1 MCCKSRR
8 KTMLSFKSFLIEET
22 EQSSELKHIHHAED
36 RPLMHG
42 HAGFEHAHAALMKAH
57 AHMTGGHSNT
67 NLTMKY
73 DGSPSIVFGHHPKT
87 GKFFVATKSAF
98 NKTPKINHTEKDIDK
113 NHGHAP
119 GLVKTLKHALK
130 HLPKVTPKTGVFQG
144 DLMHH
149 AETKTLHEG
158 YIVEAKGSISFTPN
172 TITYTAKGKE
182 ADKIKKSKVGVV
194 VHHQYHLPDTSK
206 LSHDYVNR
214 SITGMK
220 ASPHV
225 DISKF
230 KHHPD
235 VHIHGVE
242 HDTSKVKHSAEN
254 EKHFQKHMAA
264 AKEIHDTH
272 GHKMYGAVHSKHSG
286 ESGHLST
293 YINKTVRHDEVPSVK
308 GFKEHLHDIHSK
320 QAAKVK
326 SEKSKSEKTK
336 EGESQVAHVEK
347 HKAHYGN
354 LLSMHHHL
362 HQAKNALVNSLETHE
377 GHYQHHIAGKK
388 SKPEGFVVHHDN
400 QPTKLVNRAEFAK
413 QNLLKVR
420 K

>member
-1 MCCKSRR
+1 MLTF
-8 KTMLSFKSFLIEET
+8 KTYLTEEA
-22 EQSSELKHIHHAED
+22 EESSQLKHIHHAED

-42 HAGFEHAHAALMKAH
+42 HAGFEHAYGALQKAH
-57 AHMTGGHSNT
+57 EHIKAGQKSS

-98 NKTPKINHTEKDIDK
+98 NKNPKINYTEKDVEK

-119 GLVKTLKHALK
+119 GLAKTLKHALK
-130 HLPKVTPKTGVFQG
+130 HLPKVSPKSGVYQG

-149 AETKTLHEG
+149 AETKTLHEE
-158 YIVEAKGSISFTPN
+158 YIAEAKGDVSFTPN
-172 TITYTAKGKE
+172 TITYTAKGETAK
-182 ADKIKKSKVGVV
+182 KIKRSKVGVV
-194 VHHQYHLPDTSK
+194 VHQKYDDELKH
-206 LSHDYVNR
+206 
-214 SITGMK
+214 

-225 DISKF
+225 DHQNF
-230 KHHPD
+230 KEHPD
-235 VHIHGVE
+235 VHIHGAE
-242 HDTSKVKHSAEN
+242 HDTSKVKHSAAN
-254 EKHFQKHMAA
+254 ESGFNKHMAA

-272 GHKMYGAVHSKHSG
+272 GHKMYDAVHPKHSG
-286 ESGHLST
+286 EHGHLST
-293 YINKTVRHDEVPSVK
+293 YINKTVRTDEVPSVK
-308 GFKEHLHDIHSK
+308 GFKEHLKSEHDK

-326 SEKSKSEKTK
+326 TEKSKAEKTK
-336 EGESQVAHVEK
+336 EGESQIAHVEK
-347 HKAHYGN
+347 HKAQYGN

-362 HQAKNALVNSLETHE
+362 HQAKNHLVKSLETHE
-377 GHYQHHIAGKK
+377 GDYEHHIEGKK

-400 QPTKLVNRAEFAK
+400 EPTKLVNRAEFAK

>member
-1 MCCKSRR
+1 MQNF
-8 KTMLSFKSFLIEET
+8 LSFLKEEAS
-22 EQSSELKHIHHAED
+22 EGGELKHIHHAED

-42 HAGFEHAHAALMKAH
+42 HAGFEHAHAALLKAH
-57 AHMTGGHSNT
+57 AHMTGGHKNT

-73 DGSPSIVFGHHPKT
+73 DGSPSIVFGHHPKN

-98 NKTPKINHTEKDIDK
+98 NKNPKINHTEKDIDK

-119 GLVKTLKHALK
+119 GLAHTLKHALK

-149 AETKTLHEG
+149 ADTKSLHES
-158 YIVEAKGSISFTPN
+158 YITESKVSFTPN
-172 TITYTAKGKE
+172 TITYTAHGKE

-194 VHHQYHLPDTSK
+194 VHHQYSAD
-206 LSHDYVNR
+206 
-214 SITGMK
+214 MK
-220 ASPHV
+220 HASPHV
-225 DISKF
+225 DTSKF
-230 KHHPD
+230 KEHSD
-235 VHIHGVE
+235 VHIHGAE

-254 EKHFQKHMAA
+254 EKHFQKHMTA

-272 GHKMYGAVHSKHSG
+272 GHKMYDSIHKKHSG
-286 ESGHLST
+286 ETGHLST

-308 GFKEHLHDIHSK
+308 GFKEHLHDVHAK

-326 SEKSKSEKTK
+326 TEKAKSEKTK
-336 EGESQVAHVEK
+336 EGESQISHVEK
-347 HKAHYGN
+347 HKSHYGN

-362 HQAKNALVNSLETHE
+362 HQAKNALVSSLETHE

-400 QPTKLVNRAEFAK
+400 EPTKLVNRAEFAK

>member
-1 MCCKSRR
+1 
-8 KTMLSFKSFLIEET
+8 MLSFKSFLTEET

-42 HAGFEHAHAALMKAH
+42 HAGFEHAHGALMAAH
-57 AHMTGGHSNT
+57 QHILSKNKNT

-73 DGSPSIVFGHHPKT
+73 DGSPSIVFGHHPKN

-98 NKTPKINHTEKDIDK
+98 NKNPKINHTEKDIDK

-119 GLVKTLKHALK
+119 GLAKTLKHALK
-130 HLPKVTPKTGVFQG
+130 HLPKVTPKHGVFQG

-149 AETKTLHEG
+149 ADTKTLHES
-158 YIVEAKGSISFTPN
+158 YIVEAKGDVSFTPN

-182 ADKIKKSKVGVV
+182 AEKIKKSKVGVV
-194 VHHQYHLPDTSK
+194 VHHQYSDDMKHASPHIDTSK
-206 LSHDYVNR
+206 
-214 SITGMK
+214 
-220 ASPHV
+220 
-225 DISKF
+225 F
-230 KHHPD
+230 KEHPD
-235 VHIHGVE
+235 VHIHGAE

-272 GHKMYGAVHSKHSG
+272 GHKMYDSIHKKHSG
-286 ESGHLST
+286 EAGHLST
-293 YINKTVRHDEVPSVK
+293 YINKTVKHDEVPSVK
-308 GFKEHLHDIHSK
+308 GFKEHLHNVHEK
-320 QAAKVK
+320 QAAKVTT
-326 SEKSKSEKTK
+326 EKSKSEKTK
-336 EGESQVAHVEK
+336 EGASQISHVEK

-362 HQAKNALVNSLETHE
+362 HQAKNALVKSLETHE
-377 GHYQHHIAGKK
+377 GHYEHHIDGKK
-388 SKPEGFVVHHDN
+388 SKPEGFVVHHEN

>member
-1 MCCKSRR
+1 
-8 KTMLSFKSFLIEET
+8 MLTFKSYLKEDT
-22 EQSSELKHIHHAED
+22 DQGSELKHIHHAED

-57 AHMTGGHSNT
+57 EHMTGGHNNT

-73 DGSPSIVFGHHPKT
+73 DGSPSLVFGHHPKN

-98 NKTPKINHTEKDIDK
+98 NKNPKINHTEKDIDK

-119 GLVKTLKHALK
+119 GLAHTLKHALK

-149 AETKTLHEG
+149 ADTKTLQEG
-158 YIVEAKGSISFTPN
+158 YIVEAKGDVSFTPN

-182 ADKIKKSKVGVV
+182 AEKAKKSKVGVV
-194 VHHQYHLPDTSK
+194 VHTQYHDDLKT
-206 LSHDYVNR
+206 N
-214 SITGMK
+214 T
-220 ASPHV
+220 PHV
-225 DISKF
+225 DMSKF
-230 KHHPD
+230 KEHPD
-235 VHIHGVE
+235 VHIHGAE

-254 EKHFQKHMAA
+254 EKTFQKHMSA

-272 GHKMYGAVHSKHSG
+272 GHKMYDAIHPKHSG
-286 ESGHLST
+286 EAGHLST

-308 GFKEHLHDIHSK
+308 GFKEHLHNTHEK
-320 QAAKVK
+320 MAAKV
-326 SEKSKSEKTK
+326 STEKSKSEKTG
-336 EGESQVAHVEK
+336 EGKKQIAHVEK
-347 HKAHYGN
+347 HKEHYGN
-354 LLSMHHHL
+354 LFNMHHHL

-388 SKPEGFVVHHDN
+388 SKPEGFVVHHEN